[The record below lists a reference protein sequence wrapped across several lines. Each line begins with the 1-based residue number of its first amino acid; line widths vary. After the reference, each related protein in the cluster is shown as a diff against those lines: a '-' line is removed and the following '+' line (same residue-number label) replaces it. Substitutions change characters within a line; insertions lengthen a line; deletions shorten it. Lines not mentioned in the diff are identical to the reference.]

1 LAAEKLCRYPTQ
13 GAIGILADRPKR
25 EMFGHKQGA
34 SARRMIPG
42 SAYVWRILPT
52 DPWIG
57 NVGIAIT
64 AGLLFA
70 V

>member
-1 LAAEKLCRYPTQ
+1 LWRYPTQ
-13 GAIGILADRPKR
+13 GAIGGLAELPYR
-25 EMFGHKQGA
+25 EMFGRKQGA
-34 SARRMIPG
+34 SARQMTHG